1 MKKKILVV
9 GLMIV
14 LSGCSGMSTMNQ
26 DFVMAGTPEG
36 IRAYNDGI
44 IGTAKTAKESP
55 DADNKYFAHRGQ
67 EEAENTARVKQVS
80 FWGKLA
86 GGSK

>member
-1 MKKKILVV
+1 MKKKTLIVV
-9 GLMIV
+9 MMFLT
-14 LSGCSGMSTMNQ
+14 GCSGMSTMNQ
-26 DFVMAGTPEG
+26 DFVMAGSPEG

-55 DADNKYFAHRGQ
+55 DADSKYFAHRGQ

-86 GGSK
+86 GGNK